1 MKTDI
6 FKKKIHTFNNSV
18 GYANKDGNL
27 IVKEQWL
34 EKPVWDIYI
43 LLDCNESEH
52 IAELL
57 KSRNCVYFPYLGKN
71 DHPADIKD
79 VKRLALR
86 NITDKEI
93 VISSLFLKNTGEMAE
108 LDEDDD
114 TGIVRYCEKLPVAL
128 NAYTNLYEYDDFLLY
143 KCTCYC

>member
-1 MKTDI
+1 M
-6 FKKKIHTFNNSV
+6 

-52 IAELL
+52 IAGLL
-57 KSRNCVYFPYLGKN
+57 QNRNCVYFPYLGKN

-128 NAYTNLYEYDDFLLY
+128 NAYTNLYEYDDFCYTNVPVIVKNGELY
-143 KCTCYC
+143 KCENDILQFF